1 MYSFSYSCLRRY
13 KLMMGKTQMF
23 FKSLFLALKEQL
35 LNKVNKYSS

>member
-1 MYSFSYSCLRRY
+1 
-13 KLMMGKTQMF
+13 MMGKGGKKPKYF